1 MKRLL
6 TILLVICSVSVFG
19 QKRPAPTPA
28 PTSLTTFTFSVNADS
43 SLNAYSGSTWLWWQI
58 LSKYQADKLYQPL
71 GSPVATPFSLSAGY
85 GLSGSSFNGSVA
97 RTFTADTASAD
108 GLVSKSRLAT
118 NLGGY
123 VPSSR
128 TITINGSTRDL
139 STNRIWN
146 VGTVLSITPAY
157 GLTPQTAITSS
168 GTFRVDTAAI
178 QTVANFFP
186 KGDTRYVPNTRT
198 ITAGTG
204 LSGGGD
210 LSANRTISA
219 DTTVLQTVLNFFPKG
234 DTRYARTGFTGTV
247 TSVGITA
254 GTAISVS
261 GSPITTSGNITVNNT
276 APDQT
281 VVLNAGTGI
290 STSGTYPNF
299 TITNTAPATNVTY
312 SVTLDSN
319 GEYDFTATGIRT
331 SPAVTIYDSS
341 GNTAPYFYNNTTKK
355 ITGGVP
361 SEAITVT
368 FI

>member
-139 STNRIWN
+139 SANRIFN
-146 VGTVLSITPAY
+146 VGTVLSVGA
-157 GLTPQTAITSS
+157 TAGTGISISGSPITSS
-168 GTFRVDTAAI
+168 GSLTITNTAPD
-178 QTVANFFP
+178 QTVVLN
-186 KGDTRYVPNTRT
+186 
-198 ITAGTG
+198 AGTG
-204 LSGGGD
+204 ISTSGTYPNFTITNTLPAVVGIQD
-210 LSANRTISA
+210 SLTKKANRTFDNVASGAIANVKLANSTISGVALGSNLNALTLGNGLTGTSYNGSGSVTATA
-219 DTTVLQTVLNFFPKG
+219 DTTVVQTVSNFFPKG

-290 STSGTYPNF
+290 STSGTMQ
-299 TITNTAPATNVTY
+299 
-312 SVTLDSN
+312 
-319 GEYDFTATGIRT
+319 
-331 SPAVTIYDSS
+331 
-341 GNTAPYFYNNTTKK
+341 
-355 ITGGVP
+355 
-361 SEAITVT
+361 
-368 FI
+368 

>member
-19 QKRPAPTPA
+19 QKRPAPTPS
-28 PTSLTTFTFSVNADS
+28 PTPLTTFTFSVNADS

-71 GSPVATPFSLSAGY
+71 GSPVATPFSLSTGY

-97 RTFTADTASAD
+97 RTFTADTTSAT

-146 VGTVLSITPAY
+146 VGTVLSVGA
-157 GLTPQTAITSS
+157 
-168 GTFRVDTAAI
+168 
-178 QTVANFFP
+178 
-186 KGDTRYVPNTRT
+186 
-198 ITAGTG
+198 TAGTG
-204 LSGGGD
+204 
-210 LSANRTISA
+210 
-219 DTTVLQTVLNFFPKG
+219 
-234 DTRYARTGFTGTV
+234 
-247 TSVGITA
+247 
-254 GTAISVS
+254 ISVS
-261 GSPITTSGNITVNNT
+261 GSPITSSGNIT
-276 APDQT
+276 
-281 VVLNAGTGI
+281 
-290 STSGTYPNF
+290 
-299 TITNTAPATNVTY
+299 ITNTLPATNVTY

-361 SEAITVT
+361 SESITVT